1 MPTNPN
7 MVAIQ
12 TVTVGAGGAASI
24 DFTSIPQT
32 YTDLLIKISARGSGS
47 DNSIVLKFNSS
58 SSNYSARYIYGD
70 GSAAA
75 SLTSTPNLLTTSINP
90 STYTANTFGSAELYI
105 PNYAGSSNKSSSVDG
120 VQETNATLAY
130 MALTANLWSDTAAI
144 TSINLSLGAGQNF
157 VQYSTATLY
166 GVTSAGYGAKAPG
179 GIISQDNEDF
189 LHTFLA

>member
-1 MPTNPN
+1 MPTTYE
-7 MVAIQ
+7 AIA
-12 TVTVGAGGAASI
+12 TVTVGSGGAASI
-24 DFTSIPQT
+24 DFTSIPAT
-32 YTDLLIKISARGSGS
+32 FTDLVVKVSARGSGS

-75 SLTSTPNLLTTSINP
+75 SVTSTPNLLTTSINP
-90 STYTANTFGSAELYI
+90 STYTANSFGNAELYI

-130 MALTANLWSDTAAI
+130 MALTANLWNDTAAI

-166 GVTSAGYGAKAPG
+166 GIKNS
-179 GIISQDNEDF
+179 
-189 LHTFLA
+189 